1 MRGIEH
7 IARLLGLGRKQIA
20 SQDRRA
26 SQRVTI
32 NLPVRVTGENDCA
45 NGACIAR
52 NVSEGG
58 MLVTPNLT
66 GDRGRRVRVDPGQ
79 GAEAVTARIVGQRPE
94 GTGLAFLAGEEGRA
108 LAHWMVERAHGG
120 GA

>member
-1 MRGIEH
+1 M
-7 IARLLGLGRKQIA
+7 
-20 SQDRRA
+20 
-26 SQRVTI
+26 TI

-58 MLVTPNLT
+58 MLVTPNLA

-79 GAEAVTARIVGQRPE
+79 GAQVVTARIVGQRPE
-94 GTGLAFLAGEEGRA
+94 GTGLAFLAGEEGRS